1 MKIFC
6 FILSI
11 YVLVLSTV
19 PCCADDNCI
28 DETKTEQSNQHSQED
43 HQDSCGTCSPFLTC
57 GTCVGFTLTKFT
69 LTFDTSKVFI
79 KSVKMLPSYKNH
91 FVKDL
96 ISKIWQPPKIS

>member
-19 PCCADDNCI
+19 PCCSDDNCI
-28 DETKTEQSNQHSQED
+28 DETKTEQTDKHSQDE
-43 HQDSCGTCSPFLTC
+43 HQGCGTCSPFFTC
-57 GTCVGFTLTKFT
+57 GTCVGFTFT
-69 LTFDTSKVFI
+69 NTSLTFEPSKIFF
-79 KSVKMLPSYKNH
+79 KSALLIPSYENH
-91 FVKDL
+91 FANDF

>member
-6 FILSI
+6 FILSV

-28 DETKTEQSNQHSQED
+28 DETKTEQSNQHSHED
-43 HQDSCGTCSPFLTC
+43 HQDGCGTCSPFLTC

-69 LTFDTSKVFI
+69 LTFEPSKVYLKTALLVPFH
-79 KSVKMLPSYKNH
+79 KNH
-91 FVKDL
+91 FTSNFL
-96 ISKIWQPPKIS
+96 SKIWQPPKIS

>member
-19 PCCADDNCI
+19 PCCSDDNCI
-28 DETKTEQSNQHSQED
+28 DETKTEQTDKHSKDE
-43 HQDSCGTCSPFLTC
+43 HQGCGTCSPFLTC
-57 GTCVGFTLTKFT
+57 GTCVGFTFT
-69 LTFDTSKVFI
+69 NASLTFEPSKIFF
-79 KSVKMLPSYKNH
+79 KSALLIPSYENH
-91 FVKDL
+91 FANDF